1 MKIGVCLSAK
11 ESSRIK
17 AAKNA
22 GFDYV
27 EISVSGLSDMT
38 EKEIEDFKA
47 TLISNNIPCEAAN
60 CFIKSENKLV
70 GATVDYKAITEYLDR
85 VLPTAKEIGIKTIVF
100 GSGGARNREDDFPA
114 DKAYNQVV
122 LFLKE
127 YAAPKCKKYGMEIA
141 IEPLM
146 SEASKMIHTVKDGVQ
161 LAKDSGCDNVKT
173 LADILHMYKN
183 DDDLDNILKYD
194 KRIIHSHISN
204 PIERYFPLK
213 ANEYDYK
220 RFINNLKAVGCTRC
234 SIEAHTE
241 NFELDIIPAYEL
253 LNSLR

>member
-1 MKIGVCLSAK
+1 MKLGVCLSAK
-11 ESSRIK
+11 KPEQIA
-17 AAKNA
+17 AAKEA

-38 EKEIEDFKA
+38 REEIDAFKGA
-47 TLISNNIPCEAAN
+47 LNKNNIPCEAAN
-60 CFIKSENKLV
+60 CFIKGENKLV
-70 GATVDYKAITEYLDR
+70 GDNVDYQAITEYLER
-85 VLPTAKEIGIKTIVF
+85 VLPVAEEIGIKTIVF
-100 GSGGARNREDDFPA
+100 GSGGARNREDSFPA

-127 YAAPKCKKYGMEIA
+127 YAAPKCKNYGIEIA

-161 LAKDSGCDNVKT
+161 LAKDSGCDNVKA

-194 KRIIHSHISN
+194 KLIIHSHISN
-204 PIERYFPLK
+204 PIGRYFPLK
-213 ANEYDYK
+213 ADEYDYK
-220 RFINNLKAVGCTRC
+220 RFLNNLKKVGCTRC
-234 SIEAHTE
+234 SIEAHTD
-241 NFELDIIPAYEL
+241 NFELDIKPAYEL